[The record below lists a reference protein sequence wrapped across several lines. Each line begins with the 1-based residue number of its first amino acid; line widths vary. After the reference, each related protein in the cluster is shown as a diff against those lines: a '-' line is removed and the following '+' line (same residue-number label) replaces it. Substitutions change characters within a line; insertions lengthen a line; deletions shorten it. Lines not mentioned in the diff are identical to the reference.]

1 MPASFSKQRK
11 QAMADVR
18 ACDELNYPDERLAAR
33 AEEGYRFLIANAYD
47 DFNRRVERYN
57 LGGLYEKLQE
67 PELAYEQYRL
77 NLEEDPADT
86 LSAVQAASVLL
97 ERNSPIYSEEKAWQ
111 FLASAKGSLRAGVLK
126 IRILAPKISQPGI
139 QEKIEQILEENL
151 PGAAMNRE
159 FPYQPFP
166 EYAAVFTWFSLVKGN
181 LDPDFDYPALLEDA
195 LTVLEKRRAPDGWTP
210 KDRMLRAEL
219 YELYDLV
226 DAM

>member
-18 ACDELNYPDERLAAR
+18 ACDELNDPDERLAAR

-126 IRILAPKISQPGI
+126 ILILAPKISQPGI

-159 FPYQPFP
+159 FPHQPFP
-166 EYAAVFTWFSLVKGN
+166 EYAVIFTWFSLVKGELN
-181 LDPDFDYPALLEDA
+181 PDFDYPALLEDA
-195 LTVLEKRRAPDGWTP
+195 LTVLEKRRASDGWMP